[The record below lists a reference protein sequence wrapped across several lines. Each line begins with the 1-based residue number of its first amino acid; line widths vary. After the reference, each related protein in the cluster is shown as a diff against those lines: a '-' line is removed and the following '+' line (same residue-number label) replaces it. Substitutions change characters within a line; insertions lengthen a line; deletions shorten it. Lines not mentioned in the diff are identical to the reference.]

1 MHASISVRVKNYRLP
16 TNPTMNS
23 QVKNI
28 VSDMNASI
36 PLRHA
41 SSAIQLPHEIIILY
55 AKRKTL
61 DSSSSSSSTEVTF
74 TVYVS
79 NYDVARKLNKYN
91 ILYGVH

>member
-36 PLRHA
+36 PVRHA

-61 DSSSSSSSTEVTF
+61 DSSSSSSTEVTF

-79 NYDVARKLNKYN
+79 IYDVARKVNKYN